1 MSEKTQKEDRRT
13 RYTRQVIKEAFLKLL
28 EEKEYPKITV
38 TEICRLAEI
47 NRGTFYL
54 HYYDT
59 ADVLDLSLIHIFFNL
74 HIISPCHFYS
84 IPASITATA

>member
-1 MSEKTQKEDRRT
+1 MPEKTQKEDRRT

-47 NRGTFYL
+47 NREPSISTIMIL
-54 HYYDT
+54 PMCWM
-59 ADVLDLSLIHIFFNL
+59 IF
-74 HIISPCHFYS
+74 
-84 IPASITATA
+84 